1 MGKWPWG
8 RAEFTAGPPELGQET
23 QGLGTMQERAS
34 RPRWQPPL
42 WECRSQQVCRGL
54 FLAKNAAVG
63 KGSQPLSG
71 DPRRPGAPEGR
82 RQGWGGDSC
91 LLSLRPVGQNRDQK
105 GPWEQLGR
113 KARIPAPVPS
123 QPRRRTPTRHLD
135 KVLLLPAPACPP
147 PHQAARGRCPPP
159 PGPCTA
165 QDSSRHLRS
174 GRKSQNGVSRP
185 GPPTGTL
192 CKGHRQPRAKSVTS
206 TGLSLAW
213 RFGEPVQG
221 WLHSVV
227 CSAIL
232 VLGSQGDV

>member
-135 KVLLLPAPACPP
+135 KVLLLPPPACPP

-159 PGPCTA
+159 PRPVHSPRLQQTSQERQEKPEWGVPSGPSNRHPLQGA
-165 QDSSRHLRS
+165 QAAQSQECDKHRTEPRVEVWGTCPGLAAL
-174 GRKSQNGVSRP
+174 GRVLCDP
-185 GPPTGTL
+185 GPGQS
-192 CKGHRQPRAKSVTS
+192 G
-206 TGLSLAW
+206 
-213 RFGEPVQG
+213 
-221 WLHSVV
+221 
-227 CSAIL
+227 
-232 VLGSQGDV
+232 